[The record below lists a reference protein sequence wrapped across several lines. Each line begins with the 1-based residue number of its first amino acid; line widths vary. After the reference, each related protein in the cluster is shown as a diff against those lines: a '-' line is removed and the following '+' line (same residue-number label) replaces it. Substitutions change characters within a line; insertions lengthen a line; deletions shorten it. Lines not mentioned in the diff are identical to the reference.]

1 MHDVM
6 QFPEEQLI
14 RKSVEQKC
22 GDIINLAKRILS
34 SWTTIKR
41 WQVHTDSNLPPE
53 VRNAAC
59 VLDIRACR
67 QFRSVIELCMRGE
80 AHDASILTRTMFEG
94 LLALEFVLK
103 PRISLKHYKNKRNAP
118 SSMPRLLRARLYLTY
133 FGFQW
138 EVLRSRNRSK
148 PGAKRHASRLASQVP
163 KQVLDDYASLIGF
176 EWVERFKQHPRTYSG
191 LSVSDLAHAIG
202 PVYARW
208 HNVVYAI
215 QSGAV
220 HASNAAELLH
230 SVGTIWHDMPCYVDK
245 TLKCAMDIFLAGA
258 KLLYK
263 HIGFGSAVG
272 MLLSGLDDQYREIKE
287 ERRSRRSNQRVDRG

>member
-1 MHDVM
+1 M
-6 QFPEEQLI
+6 QYPGQESAREAI
-14 RKSVEQKC
+14 EREC
-22 GDIINLAKRILS
+22 GDIISLAKRALN

-41 WQVHTDSNLPPE
+41 SHGYKRASLPPE
-53 VRNAAC
+53 VKNAAY

-80 AHDASILTRTMFEG
+80 AHDASVLTRTMFEN

-103 PRISLKHYKNKRNAP
+103 PRISLKPYKQRYKRNAP

-133 FGFQW
+133 FGFRW

-148 PGAKRHASRLASQVP
+148 PGARRHARRLASAVP
-163 KQVLDDYASLIGF
+163 KQILHKYESLIGSI
-176 EWVERFKQHPRTYSG
+176 WVKRFKRHPRTYSG
-191 LSVSDLAHAIG
+191 LTVSELSHAIG

-208 HNVVYAI
+208 YNVVYAI

-230 SVGTIWHDMPCYVDK
+230 SIDAIWHDAPGHVEGAL
-245 TLKCAMDIFLAGA
+245 TPAIDIFLAGA
-258 KLLYK
+258 ESLHS
-263 HIGFGSAVG
+263 HIGFGSSVG
-272 MLLSGLDDQYREIKE
+272 MLLSGLDVEYGQIKD
-287 ERRSRRSNQRVDRG
+287 ERRNRRT